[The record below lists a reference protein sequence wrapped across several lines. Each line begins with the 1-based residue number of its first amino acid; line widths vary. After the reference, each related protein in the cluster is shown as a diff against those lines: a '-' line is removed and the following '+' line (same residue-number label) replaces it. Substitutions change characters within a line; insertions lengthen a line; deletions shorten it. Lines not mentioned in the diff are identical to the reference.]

1 MKACFSLCFEMPGLL
16 DVYLLLQYYFRQ
28 QRVVELNS
36 TVDDRQE
43 IWSDLTDLALY
54 CIAWLVLRVL
64 FIFHIYFFL
73 IILEPSNEVSRQFI
87 SIQFQRTC
95 GEEGIYM
102 FPKNKILQIF
112 RAFIWLKKLGLF
124 LFRLMLP
131 LAINISS
138 PTLASLQ
145 MKQIQN

>member
-1 MKACFSLCFEMPGLL
+1 
-16 DVYLLLQYYFRQ
+16 
-28 QRVVELNS
+28 
-36 TVDDRQE
+36 
-43 IWSDLTDLALY
+43 
-54 CIAWLVLRVL
+54 
-64 FIFHIYFFL
+64 
-73 IILEPSNEVSRQFI
+73 
-87 SIQFQRTC
+87 
-95 GEEGIYM
+95 M